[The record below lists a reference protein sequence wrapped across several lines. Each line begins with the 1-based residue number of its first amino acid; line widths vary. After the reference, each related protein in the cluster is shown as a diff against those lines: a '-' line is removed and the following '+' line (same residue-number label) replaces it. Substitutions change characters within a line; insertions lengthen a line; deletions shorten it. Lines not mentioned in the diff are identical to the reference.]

1 MQLLRQAAELSEEEG
16 VNYETGQQQPG
27 VALKRE
33 QYAPREDKSHDQVN
47 EQRQNEFHGGTITRI
62 DVLAT
67 ELQYG
72 LRQIVFP

>member
-1 MQLLRQAAELSEEEG
+1 MRLLRQAAELCEEEG
-16 VNYETGQQQPG
+16 VNYETGQQQPR

-47 EQRQNEFHGGTITRI
+47 EQRQNEFHGGTIARI

-67 ELQYG
+67 ELQCG
-72 LRQIVFP
+72 PGQILFP

>member
-1 MQLLRQAAELSEEEG
+1 MRLLRQTAELCEEEG
-16 VNYETGQQQPG
+16 VYYETGQQQPR

-62 DVLAT
+62 EVLAT
-67 ELQYG
+67 EQRCELG
-72 LRQIVFP
+72 QILFL